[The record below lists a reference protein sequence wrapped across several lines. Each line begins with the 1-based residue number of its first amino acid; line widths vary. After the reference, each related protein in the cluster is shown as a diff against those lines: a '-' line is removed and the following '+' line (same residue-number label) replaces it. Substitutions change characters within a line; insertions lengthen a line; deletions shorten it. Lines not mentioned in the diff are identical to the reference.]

1 MIKSIKIVWFFV
13 GMICLVAG
21 GAFAVFKWIDKQQD
35 ADVNQRELIVEQN
48 ASDSIFQER
57 IIGEIQMNRVLTD
70 SAIIIA
76 NMNRQAIKANRVAM
90 TINKEVILEMIE
102 ADSSLTIDQWL
113 EIMNPY
119 MEEIKKNST
128 WTPYAIE

>member
-1 MIKSIKIVWFFV
+1 MIKSIQIVWFFL
-13 GMICLVAG
+13 GMGFLVAG
-21 GAFAVFKWIDKQQD
+21 GAFAAFKWIDKQQD
-35 ADVNQRELIVEQN
+35 ADVNQRKLIVEQN
-48 ASDSIFQER
+48 ESDSIFQER
-57 IIGEIQMNRVLTD
+57 IIREIQMNRALTD

-76 NMNRQAIKANRVAM
+76 NMNRKAINANRVAM

-102 ADSSLTIDQWL
+102 ADSGLTKDQWL

-119 MEEIKKNST
+119 IEEIKKNST

>member
-1 MIKSIKIVWFFV
+1 MIKTIKIVWFFV
-13 GMICLVAG
+13 GMICLVTG

-76 NMNRQAIKANRVAM
+76 NMNRKAIKANRVAM

-128 WTPYAIE
+128 WTPYTIE